1 VDNRVARAG
10 RPVSDFFTGVG
21 LLGRGLGS
29 YARSPG
35 LLLLGMLPALL
46 TFILLVAGFVA
57 VLAFLGPESRAVTWF
72 AEHWPSGARDLVR
85 ALAQIAIVGVYVLVS
100 IVAFTGL
107 TLAIGDPF
115 YEKISERVE
124 NRYGGLP
131 GAVDRPWWKELGRG
145 ILESIRLVTLSIVIG
160 VMLFLAGL
168 LPAVGQ
174 TVVPVIGAL
183 VGGWALAVELTG
195 VAFARPGT
203 AAARPA
209 AGTAPAPVADPRLR
223 RRGVRLLPDP
233 ARRGAADAGRGRG
246 RDAADPSGA
255 GAAHLSVAALAWI
268 SSVRRRE
275 ARMTQ
280 GMPGS
285 NLDLELLAAQLRRH
299 TDDLSLY
306 SGMLLNVLSA
316 TLPPEL
322 VRVRREGRLK
332 ARLAGREPAVL
343 GVSVTV
349 GDHRYE
355 LDRAAVGA
363 PAVTRICHESGGVVM
378 STKQVGA
385 DEWSRSLAGALA
397 RAAGGNASAA
407 AALQRLTE
415 P

>member
-1 VDNRVARAG
+1 
-10 RPVSDFFTGVG
+10 
-21 LLGRGLGS
+21 
-29 YARSPG
+29 
-35 LLLLGMLPALL
+35 
-46 TFILLVAGFVA
+46 
-57 VLAFLGPESRAVTWF
+57 
-72 AEHWPSGARDLVR
+72 
-85 ALAQIAIVGVYVLVS
+85 
-100 IVAFTGL
+100 
-107 TLAIGDPF
+107 
-115 YEKISERVE
+115 
-124 NRYGGLP
+124 
-131 GAVDRPWWKELGRG
+131 
-145 ILESIRLVTLSIVIG
+145 
-160 VMLFLAGL
+160 
-168 LPAVGQ
+168 
-174 TVVPVIGAL
+174 
-183 VGGWALAVELTG
+183 
-195 VAFARPGT
+195 
-203 AAARPA
+203 
-209 AGTAPAPVADPRLR
+209 
-223 RRGVRLLPDP
+223 
-233 ARRGAADAGRGRG
+233 
-246 RDAADPSGA
+246 
-255 GAAHLSVAALAWI
+255 
-268 SSVRRRE
+268 
-275 ARMTQ
+275 MTQ

-355 LDRAAVGA
+355 LDRVAVGA